1 MVGDAIVGAPVVGS
15 AMPVMPAVSNML
27 HASLAD
33 TLQAVALNY
42 TNAQKKGYVAVAG
55 GVHLRR
61 PRQCIPL
68 RREGRDSEELDPGR
82 FQCQH

>member
-1 MVGDAIVGAPVVGS
+1 MGNTVVGAPVVGS
-15 AMPVMPAVSNML
+15 AVPVMPAVSNML

-33 TLQAVALNY
+33 ALQAVTLNY
-42 TNAQKKGYVAVAG
+42 TNTQKEGYVAVAG

-61 PRQCIPL
+61 PRQCISL